1 MAQAYD
7 FALDKMGLDIASN
20 TLWQDYITF
29 LKVRAV
35 KRKRLNYKKV
45 VDKFISL

>member
-29 LKVRAV
+29 LKVRAE
-35 KRKRLNYKKV
+35 KRKSYLIKIE
-45 VDKFISL
+45 ISK